1 MAVDMRILEMPNMQE
16 HLLKKLSY
24 EDVLT
29 PVTIY
34 WLRANM
40 LTAMRIY
47 KENMESPAFRRLE
60 Q

>member
-34 WLRANM
+34 SNM